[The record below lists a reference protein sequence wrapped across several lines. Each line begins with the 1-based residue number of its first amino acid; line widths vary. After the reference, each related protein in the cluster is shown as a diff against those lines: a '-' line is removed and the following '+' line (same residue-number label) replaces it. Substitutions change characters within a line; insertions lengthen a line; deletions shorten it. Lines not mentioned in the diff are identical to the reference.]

1 MDKRYDV
8 LIIGGGVAGITCGL
22 TLASVEDKFPWAKDK
37 KYLII
42 DENNSDL
49 LQARLYNVPGV
60 KQGASGEEIIGYMRE
75 QLNRFKSIEL
85 LDDIVVK
92 AEGELNNFTIT
103 TKSGKTFYAN
113 RVVIATGMHKF
124 NIEGLGVKVLPHDKV
139 MKPKKIKIENRDLKV
154 REGLYVAGLAAGSKT
169 MFAIAAG
176 DGAKVAVDIFEEW
189 TGKFAVAHD
198 SISKN

>member
-1 MDKRYDV
+1 MEKYDV

-22 TLASVEDKFPWAKDK
+22 TLASVENKFPWAKDRR
-37 KYLII
+37 YLII

-60 KQGASGEEIIGYMRE
+60 EQGVEGGETIKFMKKQLDM
-75 QLNRFKSIEL
+75 FKSIQL
-85 LDDIVVK
+85 IDDIVVR
-92 AEGELNNFTIT
+92 AEGDINNFTVT
-103 TKSGKTFYAN
+103 TKSGKTFHAD
-113 RVVIATGMHKF
+113 RVVLATGMHKF
-124 NIEGLGVKVLPHDKV
+124 DIEGLGVEVTVHDKV
-139 MKPKKIKIENRDLKV
+139 MKPKKIKIKNENLKV
-154 REGLYVAGLAAGSKT
+154 REGLYVAGLVAGSKT

-176 DGAKVAVDIFEEW
+176 DGAKVACDIFEEW